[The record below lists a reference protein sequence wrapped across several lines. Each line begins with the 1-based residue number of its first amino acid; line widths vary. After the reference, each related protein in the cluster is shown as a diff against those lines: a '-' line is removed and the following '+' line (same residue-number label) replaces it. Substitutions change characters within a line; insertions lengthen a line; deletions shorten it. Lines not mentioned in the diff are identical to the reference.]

1 MKIKL
6 ISTSALKL
14 SEYRK
19 LAHRWK
25 PDSSMVEMFLR
36 LSKGQSKFR
45 VYISPTRGRIAF
57 KSKLPKA
64 VERAVVESGC
74 TIDLLGYI
82 RGYAQDKYGRQVKL
96 GKVIKDLDV
105 LQLINTDERRKHDSI
120 LVSREDYILAIS
132 HHAYDIIGASTDRGW
147 TSCTDLRGNYK
158 ESAPRRIQPELDN
171 RSIIAYLVKT
181 DDKNIEKPI
190 ARALAKRFRSSLGS
204 ERYIVDAVYPNKNEL
219 IIKTFQRWLDS
230 NINKTLTTVPNDF
243 TKFTLPPLQY
253 KDGHS
258 DNEEGGYANQARG
271 SKLENLFNGAEI
283 YPSESNLL
291 RFILKFHSNPAALRT
306 IPKND
311 KFRTRL
317 LAKVMKLRTSLW
329 RAYGIQYKTKLSKI
343 DIFIANLLESMYDGK
358 YPFRIA
364 LFLAAKGRSVRALE
378 RSDEEYERI
387 FRYLD
392 VEDAVDFPANNSGLV
407 RIQAGFETHYGRKI
421 VNIHHYGYSEPLFRN
436 LFNSIENKAEIL
448 TSYLKKTGEEIQGKF
463 LISNVDAWIAT
474 VGWEKVYKALA
485 ISNSLQTAIFETIGG
500 FDRHDYY
507 SSDLPKE
514 IMYANVILRDYDIR
528 QHPTDMA
535 EFCAAIEKAEK
546 LLDSGSITSVNAH
559 YIHRVISEM
568 NRDPN
573 VNQRDLALLEQTVQ
587 RNPNINRFVY
597 SDVW

>member
-64 VERAVVESGC
+64 VELAVKESGC

-96 GKVIKDLDV
+96 SKVIKDLDV

-181 DDKNIEKPI
+181 DDRNIEKPI

-243 TKFTLPPLQY
+243 SKFTLPPLQY

-329 RAYGIQYKTKLSKI
+329 GAYGTQFRTKLSKV

-392 VEDAVDFPANNSGLV
+392 VEDAVDFPANNSGLA
-407 RIQAGFETHYGRKI
+407 RIQAGFETHYGRKV

-448 TSYLKKTGEEIQGKF
+448 TSYLKKGEEIQRKF
-463 LISNVDAWIAT
+463 LISNIDSWIDT
-474 VGWEKVYKALA
+474 VGWEVVYKALA
-485 ISNSLQTAIFETIGG
+485 DSNSLQTSLFDASG
-500 FDRHDYY
+500 FDGSNYY
-507 SSDLPKE
+507 SADLPKD
-514 IMYANVILRDYDIR
+514 ILYANIIVRNYGIQ
-528 QHPTDMA
+528 QHPTDMDA
-535 EFCAAIEKAEK
+535 FCAALEKAEK
-546 LLDSGSITSVNAH
+546 LLDSGAITFVNAN

-568 NRDPN
+568 NRDRN
-573 VNQRDLALLEQTVQ
+573 ANQRDLALLELTVQ
-587 RNPNINRFVY
+587 RCPNINRFVY
-597 SDVW
+597 QDDW